1 MLLCWLKAEKS
12 IKHLTHKMMEPKM
25 RLQIKVF
32 LAKIKK
38 KNLDV
43 VPWTKNN
50 NLTLWFLQC
59 FHLEVL
65 VLEVVVVLVVREG
78 PLGLTTYLVR

>member
-1 MLLCWLKAEKS
+1 MVCYKKFGPAQNILGPEKGQG
-12 IKHLTHKMMEPKM
+12 IKE
-25 RLQIKVF
+25 IKIEV
-32 LAKIKK
+32 
-38 KNLDV
+38 DV

>member
-1 MLLCWLKAEKS
+1 MFGTCKRTRHKE
-12 IKHLTHKMMEPKM
+12 IKIE
-25 RLQIKVF
+25 V
-32 LAKIKK
+32 
-38 KNLDV
+38 DV
-43 VPWTKNN
+43 VLWTKNN